1 MGNALTN
8 SIKKLINSGTSVVGI
23 ILAII
28 VVCAIAFGIDCFI
41 VWIAMLLWNGCLA
54 AVIPVSTVSFWQMY
68 GLYLLSNILLKT
80 RVNINKSEE

>member
-8 SIKKLINSGTSVVGI
+8 SIKKLINSGTPVVGI

-41 VWIAMLLWNGCLA
+41 VWIAMLLWNNCLT
-54 AVIPVSTVSFWQMY
+54 AVIPVDTVNFWPMY
-68 GLYLLSNILLKT
+68 GLYLLSNILFKT
-80 RVNINKSEE
+80 RLNINKTEE